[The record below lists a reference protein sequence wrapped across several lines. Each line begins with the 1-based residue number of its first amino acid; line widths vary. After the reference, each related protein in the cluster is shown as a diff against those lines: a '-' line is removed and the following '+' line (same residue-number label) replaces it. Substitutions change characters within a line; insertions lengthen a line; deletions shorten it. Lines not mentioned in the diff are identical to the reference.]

1 MPGFPSEL
9 VLRTVPAVKQCVCV
23 CVCVCVLLRLLF
35 VIVTAFVLG
44 DIKLSLTGLSLP
56 RR

>member
-9 VLRTVPAVKQCVCV
+9 VLRTVPAVKQCV